1 MSDVSDKTGFVSDN
15 IEPNDAENAN
25 ETGPVSDVSDV
36 SDLPGDR
43 PEEPPGLTWRAI
55 DQLAR
60 EIEDWAYAR
69 DTPVEPDEVEA
80 EIRRRL
86 TEAGIF
92 PEAIEIETEQV
103 MRCLFDTQE
112 ARRAHAR

>member
-1 MSDVSDKTGFVSDN
+1 MGLVAGVAGVAPSPDN
-15 IEPNDAENAN
+15 
-25 ETGPVSDVSDV
+25 G
-36 SDLPGDR
+36 GD
-43 PEEPPGLTWRAI
+43 EPPGLSWRVI

-69 DTPVEPDEVEA
+69 RDTDTEPDLEA

-92 PEAIEIETEQV
+92 PEAIENETERV
-103 MRCLFDTQE
+103 MRCIFETEE
-112 ARRAHAR
+112 ARRHRAASH

>member
-1 MSDVSDKTGFVSDN
+1 MSDN

-36 SDLPGDR
+36 SDFPGDR
-43 PEEPPGLTWRAI
+43 AEEPPGLSWRAI

-60 EIEDWAYAR
+60 EIEDWAYAS
-69 DTPVEPDEVEA
+69 DTAIEPDELEA

-92 PEAIEIETEQV
+92 PEAIEIETERV
-103 MRCLFDTQE
+103 MRCLFETQE
-112 ARRAHAR
+112 ARRGDAP